1 MPPTTLPVKA
11 MPLMVPFFSIENQ
24 LLTRTPEGMVEISA
38 MPRPQTKLLA
48 QSVSMVLAAPRSAK
62 PPHMRMVPTVIV
74 FLMPNLAISLPTKRP
89 ATMLARVLTSEMSCA
104 CVAVMPRSSIMA
116 GLMMVKVFTVMPTV
130 AAIMMKQAM
139 IIT

>member
-1 MPPTTLPVKA
+1 
-11 MPLMVPFFSIENQ
+11 
-24 LLTRTPEGMVEISA
+24 MVEISA

>member
-1 MPPTTLPVKA
+1 
-11 MPLMVPFFSIENQ
+11 
-24 LLTRTPEGMVEISA
+24 
-38 MPRPQTKLLA
+38 
-48 QSVSMVLAAPRSAK
+48 
-62 PPHMRMVPTVIV
+62 
-74 FLMPNLAISLPTKRP
+74 
-89 ATMLARVLTSEMSCA
+89 MLARVLTSEMSCA